1 MSWEQ
6 YNEMAKQEAKRKAE
20 AWHDY
25 KRQLL
30 SSGRDDIVS
39 AAEELADIG
48 VRNKSYDE
56 GTFAGTRSRQ
66 IGEEINRIG
75 GFRLMQEIHK
85 LFVLALFA
93 KTDHE
98 NVALLSRRLESA
110 WHGIGEWQ
118 S

>member
-1 MSWEQ
+1 MGWEQ

-20 AWHDY
+20 AWHSY

-30 SSGRDDIVS
+30 SSGRDDLVA

-48 VRNKSYDE
+48 VRDNSYAE
-56 GTFAGTRSRQ
+56 GTTGGTRSRQ
-66 IGEEINRIG
+66 IGEEINRVG

-85 LFVLALFA
+85 LFALALFA

-98 NVALLSRRLESA
+98 TAATIARRLESA